1 MSSGLHHGRTTESCF
16 ATISSTFNP
25 YLELVSFTW
34 FIAKRII
41 GNRKHKRSVSGPI
54 ISIVIIAI
62 ALSVITMLIAL
73 GTGVGLK
80 NKIGDKVAAFSGHV
94 RVTALG
100 NSQHQ
105 ETPKPLDN
113 AILYQNQL
121 QQLPNT
127 LAVQPVAYVPGVILN
142 NNAFDGIVF
151 KGIDE
156 SFNSDFFSFFGMSDT
171 IAVPTKND
179 IWISG
184 ELAKKLSITVGDR
197 VPLYFASLQTTMP
210 KRRSCTIVGLF
221 ETGFAD
227 YDDTYVLGH
236 LDIVRSLYGW
246 DENQVG
252 AFEIFLSDDTNLDLD
267 TNTIYDS
274 IDAIVDVQHVEAQFP
289 EIFNWIRLFGTNI
302 SLIIIIMIIVGG
314 VNMITALL
322 VLILEQTQLI
332 GITRVLGAKVGSL
345 QQLFLIQGAYLI
357 GVGLVWGNLIGLG
370 LLFIQHQTG
379 FVSLDPNTYY
389 VKEVPVYV
397 DVTTVLWLNGLT
409 LAVCMVLLVLPSFII
424 SRIPPT
430 QVLKINP

>member
-1 MSSGLHHGRTTESCF
+1 MGF
-16 ATISSTFNP
+16 I
-25 YLELVSFTW
+25 W

-54 ISIVIIAI
+54 ISIGIIAI
-62 ALSVITMLIAL
+62 ALGVITMLIAL

-94 RVTALG
+94 RVTALS

-105 ETPKPLDN
+105 ETLKPLDN
-113 AILYQNQL
+113 AISCYNQL
-121 QQLPNT
+121 QKLPNIA
-127 LAVQPVAYVPGVILN
+127 AVQSVAYVPGVILN
-142 NNAFDGIVF
+142 NTAFDGIVF

-156 SFNSDFFSFFGMSDT
+156 NFNSNFFSFFGMSQS
-171 IAVPTKND
+171 IALPTKNE
-179 IWISG
+179 IWISV
-184 ELAKKLSITVGDR
+184 ELAKKLSLKVGDR
-197 VPLYFASLQTTMP
+197 VPLYFASSQTPMP
-210 KRRSCTIVGLF
+210 KRRSCTIIGLF
-221 ETGFAD
+221 STGFSD
-227 YDDTYVLGH
+227 YDDTYILGH

-252 AFEIFLSDDTNLDLD
+252 AFEIFLHDDHTLDLD

-274 IDAIVDVQHVEAQFP
+274 VDALVDVQHIEEQFP

-302 SLIIIIMIIVGG
+302 SLIIIIMIVVGA

-345 QQLFLIQGAYLI
+345 QYLFLIQGAYLI
-357 GVGLVWGNLIGLG
+357 GVGLIWGNLIGLG
-370 LLFIQHQTG
+370 LLFLQHQTG
-379 FVSLDPNTYY
+379 FISLDPGTYY
-389 VKEVPVYV
+389 VKEVPIYM

-409 LAVCMVLLVLPSFII
+409 LAVCLVLLVLPSFII

>member
-1 MSSGLHHGRTTESCF
+1 MTLG
-16 ATISSTFNP
+16 
-25 YLELVSFTW
+25 FTW

-41 GNRKHKRSVSGPI
+41 KNRKHKQSASGPI
-54 ISIVIIAI
+54 ISIGIIAI
-62 ALSVITMLIAL
+62 ALGVITMLIAL

-100 NSQHQ
+100 NSQSQ
-105 ETPKPLDN
+105 ETLKPLGN
-113 AILYQNQL
+113 AIAFQDQL

-127 LAVQPVAYVPGVILN
+127 IAAQPVAYVPGVILN
-142 NNAFDGIVF
+142 NTAFDGVVF
-151 KGIDE
+151 KGIDAD
-156 SFNSDFFSFFGMSDT
+156 FNSNFFSFFGMSDA
-171 IAVPTKND
+171 IALPTKND

-184 ELAKKLSITVGDR
+184 QLAKKLSLKIGDR
-197 VPLYFASLQTTMP
+197 VPIYFASSQTTMP
-210 KRRSCTIVGLF
+210 KRRSCNIIGLF
-221 ETGFAD
+221 NTGFAD
-227 YDDTYVLGH
+227 YDDTYIIGH
-236 LDIVRSLYGW
+236 LDLIRSLYGW

-252 AFEIFLSDDTNLDLD
+252 AFEVFLSDDSNLEFES
-267 TNTIYDS
+267 NIIYDS
-274 IDAIVDVQHVEAQFP
+274 IDAIIDVQNIEEQFP
-289 EIFNWIRLFGTNI
+289 EIFNWIKLFGTNI

-332 GITRVLGAKVGSL
+332 GITRVLGARVLSL

-357 GVGLVWGNLIGLG
+357 GVGLIWGNLIGLG

-379 FVSLDPNTYY
+379 FISLDPNTYY
-389 VKEVPVYV
+389 VKEVPIYM
-397 DVTTVLWLNGLT
+397 DVATVLWLNGLT
-409 LAVCMVLLVLPSFII
+409 LAVCLALLVLPSLII